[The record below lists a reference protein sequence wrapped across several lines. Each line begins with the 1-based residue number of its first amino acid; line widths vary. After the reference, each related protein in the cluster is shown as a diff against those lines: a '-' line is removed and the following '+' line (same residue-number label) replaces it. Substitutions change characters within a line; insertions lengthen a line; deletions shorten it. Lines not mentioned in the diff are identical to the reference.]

1 MLIFGIF
8 NWVALS
14 KFAVFPGDDV
24 KLLKLNCVYLLLF
37 LECIFYFSHMNIEY
51 KKFVNESMLEF
62 VKKILTK
69 IQHENLYWDQLIYI
83 SYRTDDPEVILPSKV
98 KQSYPKQITIVLQ
111 YQFENLIVNDAGF
124 SLMVSFDGVKEM
136 IYVPF
141 DALISFVDSNNN
153 YSLTFNQSLNIQ
165 ENHQYEEEISN
176 NKSYKTSLSAN
187 PSVIM
192 LDKFRNSSKPS

>member
-1 MLIFGIF
+1 
-8 NWVALS
+8 
-14 KFAVFPGDDV
+14 
-24 KLLKLNCVYLLLF
+24 
-37 LECIFYFSHMNIEY
+37 MNIEY
-51 KKFVNESMLEF
+51 KKFVNEYMLEF

-83 SYRTDDPEVILPSKV
+83 SYKTDSPAVILPSKV

-111 YQFENLIVNDAGF
+111 YQFENLIVHDTGF
-124 SLMVSFDGVKEM
+124 SLTVSFDGVKEI

-141 DALISFVDSNNN
+141 DALISFVDFNNN

-165 ENHQYEEEISN
+165 ENQQHEEEIN
-176 NKSYKTSLSAN
+176 TNKSYKTSLSPN
-187 PSVIM
+187 QNVIM